1 MEFEMRSLNAKL
13 AVSAL
18 SILTILASPA
28 FAQKAHRHS
37 SQQHATDPVDPNGR
51 GLYNVVP
58 PIDPSGRGIYD
69 MVPAPDNP
77 AATGGGSAG
86 YNQTLRDNKW

>member
-1 MEFEMRSLNAKL
+1 MKSLNAKL

-28 FAQKAHRHS
+28 FAQKAHPHS
-37 SQQHATDPVDPNGR
+37 SQQHATNGR
-51 GLYNVVP
+51 GLYDVVP
-58 PIDPSGRGIYD
+58 LVDPSGRGIYN

-77 AATGGGSAG
+77 AATGGGSVG
-86 YNQTLRDNKW
+86 YNQNLQDNKW

>member
-1 MEFEMRSLNAKL
+1 MKLLNAKL

-37 SQQHATDPVDPNGR
+37 SQQHATDAVDPNGR

-58 PIDPSGRGIYD
+58 PVDPSGRNIYN

-77 AATGGGSAG
+77 AITGGGSVG
-86 YNQTLRDNKW
+86 YNQNLQDNKW